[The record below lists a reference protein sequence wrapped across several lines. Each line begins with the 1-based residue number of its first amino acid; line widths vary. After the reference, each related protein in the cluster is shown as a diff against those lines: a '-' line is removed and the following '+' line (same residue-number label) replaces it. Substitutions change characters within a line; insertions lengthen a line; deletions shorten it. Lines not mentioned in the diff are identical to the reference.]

1 MVNYGFLKRLMVV
14 GEKNVMSQ
22 LVEFTELGTKSSEL
36 LEEMLTLDLSK
47 MNEINDKIR
56 DIEKAGD
63 DLTLKIKYDI
73 TSGAI
78 SSNMMDNLMTLVD
91 LCDDILDKSY
101 FISREL
107 KRMNYDYK
115 IESQSTYTI
124 MKIGYKSFREMLERN
139 KEALDLVREML
150 ESTDI
155 RNMKEIRLKIEVLE
169 EEVDEMKDD
178 LIDEIYRNAGD
189 LPYIVFSHLRDLVH
203 KIDDML
209 DDCEDISDLVQ
220 TITLSVTK

>member
-1 MVNYGFLKRLMVV
+1 MVNNGYLKRLMVV
-14 GEKNVMSQ
+14 GEKNVMNQ
-22 LVEFTELGTKSSEL
+22 LVEFTDLGIKASEY
-36 LEEMLTLDLSK
+36 LEEMLLIDLSK
-47 MNEINDKIR
+47 MNELNDKIR
-56 DIEKAGD
+56 DIEKKGD
-63 DLTLKIKYDI
+63 DLTLQIKYDI

-78 SSNMMDNLMTLVD
+78 SSNMMDNLIALVD

-107 KRMNYDYK
+107 RRMNYDYK
-115 IESQSTYTI
+115 LESKTAYTV
-124 MKIGYKSFREMLERN
+124 MKAGYRTFKEMIGRN
-139 KEALDLVREML
+139 KVALGLVREIL
-150 ESTDI
+150 ESTDTKS
-155 RNMKEIRLKIEVLE
+155 MKDIRLKIEVLE